1 MLVPGPERVPGI
13 YETGRESGDGP
24 RPIPVHMESTGE
36 AGQQEMEAK
45 ERVRQSKF
53 ERRRQEELRN
63 LISRS
68 VYMPAVR
75 TAPLMVAEYA

>member
-1 MLVPGPERVPGI
+1 
-13 YETGRESGDGP
+13 
-24 RPIPVHMESTGE
+24 
-36 AGQQEMEAK
+36 MEAK